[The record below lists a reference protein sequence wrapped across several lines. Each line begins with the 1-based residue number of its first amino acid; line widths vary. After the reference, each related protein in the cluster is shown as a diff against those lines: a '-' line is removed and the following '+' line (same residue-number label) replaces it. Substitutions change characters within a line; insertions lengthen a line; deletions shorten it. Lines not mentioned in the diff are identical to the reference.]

1 MSNELRSGVG
11 DSGTVI
17 PGNDPMTVAGHTQ
30 PLGHAAILLLGE
42 GQ

>member
-1 MSNELRSGVG
+1 MNSDLGEG

-17 PGNDPMTVAGHTQ
+17 PGKDPTTAVGHTQ
-30 PLGHAAILLLGE
+30 PLGHAAMLLLGE